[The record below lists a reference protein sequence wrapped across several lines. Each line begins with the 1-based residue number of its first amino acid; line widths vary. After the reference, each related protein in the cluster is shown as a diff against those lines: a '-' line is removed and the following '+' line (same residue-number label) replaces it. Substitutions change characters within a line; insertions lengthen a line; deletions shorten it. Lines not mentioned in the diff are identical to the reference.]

1 MNPIACP
8 LLAADQIFLDPVTPS
23 DAQDLFDLWTC
34 PEVQK
39 LGGFTPPV
47 DTESVIGA
55 LDYFK
60 TLGDSGFFLKWVIRN
75 KETNEFLGEC
85 ELFPLKPQI
94 RPWLEWEIGYSLK
107 RTVWGQG
114 IMTKAVQRM
123 LQHAF
128 VELNAIRV
136 KADVMVANEKSF
148 KLLERAGFEAEGIQR
163 GKRLISET
171 FQDMALMA
179 ITRNQYFIR
188 MQSGLS
194 D

>member
-8 LLAADQIFLDPVTPS
+8 SLAADQIFLDPVTPS

-34 PEVQK
+34 PEVQE

-47 DTESVIGA
+47 DTESVIEA

-60 TLGDSGFFLKWVIRN
+60 TLGDSGFFLKWVIRK
-75 KETNEFLGEC
+75 KESNEFLGEC
-85 ELFPLKPQI
+85 ELFPVKPQI

-107 RTVWGQG
+107 RTAWGQG
-114 IMTKAVQRM
+114 IMTEAVQRM

-128 VELNAIRV
+128 EDLNAIRV
-136 KADVMVANEKSF
+136 KADVMLANEKSF
-148 KLLERAGFEAEGIQR
+148 QLLERVGFEAEGVQR
-163 GKRLISET
+163 SKRLISAT

-179 ITRNQYFIR
+179 ITRDQYFMR
-188 MQSGLS
+188 KQSCLS
-194 D
+194 V